1 MPSEDAGLVFHQWA
15 KSYGD
20 VMQLEVVGQ
29 RTIILDTHQAATDL
43 LDKRSSIYSDRPE
56 FPLYTLG
63 LGWTFSLGFL
73 RYGKTF
79 VKHREVLQSYLSRR
93 KCVNF
98 TPIQTEEAR
107 RLANNLIGSPPN
119 EYNAFLS
126 RFSTSIIT
134 RIAVGHRI
142 VSHDDPYVRL
152 TKAVYQAVSC
162 TGPPGGSPVDLFPFL
177 RHLPS
182 WFPGASDAGVARA
195 WRPAVRKVYDYP
207 LESVERE
214 LEAGEASPSFLL
226 SWLEDSESIID
237 RDDVQGLVAT
247 MFAAGESTTWSAVTL
262 FILAMV
268 LHPECQVT
276 AQKELDAVLGGS
288 RLPEFE
294 DREQLPYIH
303 CILQE
308 TLRRVLPLLHLTPN
322 LNTRRWR
329 PPTPLGVPHRCTQD
343 DEYRGMHIAEG
354 TVVFANIRG
363 ISLDESVYKDA
374 TSFRP
379 ERFLPKPR
387 GNGEPQFTDTFG
399 FGRRICPGKDLAD
412 NSLWIAI
419 ATLLATCSISNALD
433 PNGERIIPEVVM
445 SDGLASHP
453 NDFSCVIRARSAS
466 AQALLREDSE
476 LAL

>member
-1 MPSEDAGLVFHQWA
+1 MPSKDAALVFHEWA
-15 KSYGD
+15 KLYGD
-20 VMQLEVVGQ
+20 VMRLEVVGQ
-29 RTIILDTHQAATDL
+29 RIIVLDTHRAAVDL

-56 FPLYTLG
+56 FPLYTL

-79 VKHREVLQSYLSRR
+79 ARHREVLQSYLNRR

-98 TPIQTEEAR
+98 MGIQTEEAR
-107 RLANNLIGSPPN
+107 RLASNLIGSPPN
-119 EYNAFLS
+119 EYNPFLS

-134 RIAVGHRI
+134 RITVGHQI
-142 VSHDDPYVRL
+142 VSHDDPYVQI
-152 TKAVYQAVSC
+152 TNAIYQAISR

-177 RHLPS
+177 RHFPS

-195 WRPAVRKVYDYP
+195 WRPAVRRLYDYP

-214 LEAGEASPSFLL
+214 L
-226 SWLEDSESIID
+226 LEDAESNTG
-237 RDDVQGLVAT
+237 RDDIQGLVAA
-247 MFAAGESTTWSAVTL
+247 MFGAGEATTWSAVTL

-268 LHPECQVT
+268 LHPECQAT
-276 AQKELDAVLGGS
+276 AQKELDSALGGS
-288 RLPEFE
+288 RLPEFG
-294 DREQLPYIH
+294 DRENIPYID
-303 CILQE
+303 CIVQE
-308 TLRRVLPLLHLTPN
+308 TL
-322 LNTRRWR
+322 RWR
-329 PPTPLGVPHRCTQD
+329 PPTPLGIPHRCTQA

-354 TVVFANIRG
+354 TIVFANIRG
-363 ISLDESVYKDA
+363 ISLDETVYKDA

-387 GNGEPQFTDTFG
+387 GNGEPPFTDTFG
-399 FGRRICPGKDLAD
+399 FGRRICPGRDLAD

-419 ATLLATCSISNALD
+419 ATILATCTISNALD
-433 PNGERIIPEVVM
+433 SNGEKIIPEVVM

-453 NDFSCVIRARSAS
+453 VDFECVIRARSAS

-476 LAL
+476 LAA